1 PQGLPLKPSSTLYER
16 ARGWLNENYAA
27 LDDEDQ
33 QADRNLPVDT
43 EFPDG
48 PSRRHID
55 ILIVTSHDLDTV
67 GELRFTPGRVLHTSR
82 LRVQEL
88 MAQAPSPSEAV
99 KDVSGLRRI
108 FCGNAAFV
116 HGGRPAY
123 NYGPPPALFH
133 SALAKLDYH
142 LSHLDEKWDELTID
156 ADFLYDVHRFID
168 KSLAIYDSED
178 IRLQE
183 LKDIIDSLAGPGG
196 EPHVILFEG
205 AKPDIMWYHPCLS
218 MIQENINEFGI
229 GGDAFVEA
237 VVSYARVVGSNAF
250 TRRRQT
256 LTNHPAVV
264 IGLMGHF
271 IEFGSVVSIGGDV
284 YYGRSYS
291 QKLYLGFHGHK
302 DVLRL
307 AKAFRAVQLA
317 TKSIRDFHTSLAT
330 HRPLGVSIEH
340 LFPSPTP
347 LDGTPL
353 PVLAFKCRLS
363 RTGRRYIH
371 PRNEDEVRSAM
382 YIATLQ
388 VPAASGAVE
397 SSSVGTSVEVAVKFT
412 ARYGVAAHELLAKQ
426 GLAPILYACRPV
438 LGDLYMVVM
447 EFVSGK
453 TAWNMIESCEQI
465 PHPVWADVQKA
476 IEALHEKDLVFG
488 DLRLPNI
495 MCVPTESGGMRAK
508 LVDFDWAGI
517 HGKDRY
523 PTTMNAQ
530 LKDWAPGMDRYEI
543 MLKDHDRQML
553 EKLPFSSA

>member
-1 PQGLPLKPSSTLYER
+1 
-16 ARGWLNENYAA
+16 
-27 LDDEDQ
+27 
-33 QADRNLPVDT
+33 
-43 EFPDG
+43 
-48 PSRRHID
+48 
-55 ILIVTSHDLDTV
+55 
-67 GELRFTPGRVLHTSR
+67 
-82 LRVQEL
+82 RVQGL

-99 KDVSGLRRI
+99 IDASGLRRI

-123 NYGPPPALFH
+123 NYGPPPVLFH

-196 EPHVILFEG
+196 EPQVILFEG

-218 MIQENINEFGI
+218 MIQENNNEFGI

-284 YYGRSYS
+284 YHGRSYS
-291 QKLYLGFHGHK
+291 QKLYLSFHGHK

-347 LDGTPL
+347 LD
-353 PVLAFKCRLS
+353 
-363 RTGRRYIH
+363 
-371 PRNEDEVRSAM
+371 VRSAM

-453 TAWNMIESCEQI
+453 TAWNMIELCEQI

-476 IEALHEKDLVFG
+476 IGALHEKDLVFG